1 MIYMIKIHLS
11 TLLGAKRMTQKEL
24 SEKTNIRPATINEI
38 YHELVERIK
47 LDHVELICKA
57 LDCNISDLLEIVDDN
72 KI

>member
-1 MIYMIKIHLS
+1 MIKIHLS

>member
-1 MIYMIKIHLS
+1 
-11 TLLGAKRMTQKEL
+11 MTQKEL